1 MFEDKRVN
9 STSII
14 NIYTPHSELKYLHV
28 HIQFLRLGARKVHT
42 MLDVYAIEIR
52 SDSSN

>member
-28 HIQFLRLGARKVHT
+28 HIQFRGKEGTHNVRCVR
-42 MLDVYAIEIR
+42 Y
-52 SDSSN
+52 